1 MNTVDRL
8 AHSNR
13 LARASSAEKILFSMG
28 MLMLAV
34 TLPPWPG
41 AVVILMV
48 VLVALLGVARVPVG
62 AYLRLL
68 AGPVLFMAMSI
79 LPLLFTLSF
88 GRPGLIHL
96 GLSPD
101 GLQLALRVT
110 LRALAGVNCLFFLIL
125 TTPVPQILGVMHRCR
140 VPAVV
145 IEISMLVYRYT
156 WVFVHT
162 VQSIRRAQEAR
173 LGYASL
179 GRSYRSLAM
188 LTGALFGQALQRG
201 RALEHGL
208 DARNWQGEFRV
219 LDDAPAA
226 SLATVTLIVMLEAAV
241 LGVTVTWIHL

>member
-1 MNTVDRL
+1 MNTIDRL

-13 LARASSAEKILFSMG
+13 LSGASSAEKILFSMG
-28 MLMLAV
+28 MLVLAV

-41 AVVILMV
+41 AVVVLVV
-48 VLVALLGVARVPVG
+48 VLVALLAVARVPVRD
-62 AYLRLL
+62 YLMLI
-68 AGPVLFMAMSI
+68 ASPVLFMVVST

-88 GRPGLIHL
+88 GRPGLIHI

-101 GLQLALRVT
+101 GLQLALGVT

-140 VPAVV
+140 FPAVV
-145 IEISMLVYRYT
+145 TEISLLVYRYT

-162 VQSIRRAQEAR
+162 VQSIRRAQAAR
-173 LGYASL
+173 LGYSSL
-179 GRSYRSLAM
+179 SRSYRSLGM
-188 LTGALFGQALQRG
+188 LTGALLGQALQRG

-226 SLATVTLIVMLEAAV
+226 SVTTVSLIVTVEAAV
-241 LGVTVTWIHL
+241 LGVSVAWTFL

>member
-1 MNTVDRL
+1 MNTIDRL

-13 LARASSAEKILFSMG
+13 LARASAAEKMLFSMG
-28 MLMLAV
+28 MLVLAV

-41 AVVILMV
+41 AVVVLVV

-62 AYLRLL
+62 AYLRLI
-68 AGPVLFMAMSI
+68 AGPALFMAMSTV
-79 LPLLFTLSF
+79 PLLFTLSF

-96 GLSPD
+96 GLSSD
-101 GLQLALRVT
+101 GPQLALQVT

-125 TTPVPQILGVMHRCR
+125 TTPVPQILGVMHRCH
-140 VPAVV
+140 VPPVV
-145 IEISMLVYRYT
+145 TEISLLVYRYT
-156 WVFVHT
+156 WVFVNT
-162 VQSIRRAQEAR
+162 VQCIRRAQEAR
-173 LGYASL
+173 LGYSSL

-201 RALEHGL
+201 RALENGL

-226 SLATVTLIVMLEAAV
+226 SVATLALIVTVEAAV
-241 LGVTVTWIHL
+241 LGVTVAWTFL